1 MRIRYTIARKDPRKA
16 PAAATHAPRS
26 HRWTGDADH
35 FDRKFARRLTQTSV
49 DTMGAAWY
57 ANRRSSSAVR
67 EVES

>member
-1 MRIRYTIARKDPRKA
+1 MRIRYMIARKDPRKE

-26 HRWTGDADH
+26 HRWMGDAGN

-49 DTMGAAWY
+49 DTMGAGWY